1 MAAERNTRQSLL
13 VFRLSCHKPPTPP
26 PHPHTFLI
34 QDDVTMKP
42 RPVSQIQDSA
52 SPFCAILRSPAP
64 GLSVNTE
71 PHGKYP
77 LASFFLII
85 SFVGGLKLG
94 FHLHQQSSEVEGK
107 QWRMFFGGG
116 CQLQK
121 NPR

>member
-1 MAAERNTRQSLL
+1 MWLDETGCGFGGRKGKEETY
-13 VFRLSCHKPPTPP
+13 
-26 PHPHTFLI
+26 
-34 QDDVTMKP
+34 
-42 RPVSQIQDSA
+42 
-52 SPFCAILRSPAP
+52 
-64 GLSVNTE
+64 GLE
-71 PHGKYP
+71 LGRGGGG
-77 LASFFLII
+77 I